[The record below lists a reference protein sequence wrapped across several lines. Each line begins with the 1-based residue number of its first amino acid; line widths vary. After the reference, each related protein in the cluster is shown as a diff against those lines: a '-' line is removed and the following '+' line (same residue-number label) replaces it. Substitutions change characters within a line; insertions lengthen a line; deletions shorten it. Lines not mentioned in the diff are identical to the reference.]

1 MPATKAVTKRYY
13 PALSEM
19 LTVDDLPEF
28 LHFAEN
34 GLNFLLDRIH
44 YKNFQY
50 SKSYRG
56 DAAFYSLDI
65 ISKNIGVD
73 LPFGLRLVLNPDK
86 DSTISSFPISL
97 EYQWEMLAFLRSFN
111 LQNFSF
117 TPDAFFQLGL
127 KIFRI
132 SEDQVVAQTLN
143 YFIDLDIPQDPED
156 PENSEPSKFEIL
168 IETINVFYP
177 NANLTLPPD
186 EEPTVEMVA
195 TLINQNP
202 NIPDSVSQVMFVIYV
217 LDADLSV
224 TKDNLQK
231 FYALMVPDGI
241 EAYVKKLLT
250 PKLRATLKLSAG
262 IEFPN
267 SILKPVT
274 ENGTPIP
281 DVKSMFT
288 FGEATFY
295 ADTEAGIGSQVE
307 LEGNLIP
314 QYNQIGNTGLIIEF
328 TGAKLDLSRKT
339 NIPEADA
346 AGYPV
351 DFMGLYVKHASVRLN
366 NFGSKDPNRV
376 SASITADNLFIG
388 TGGVSGQIAL
398 AANGFLYRK
407 FGNFAVE
414 LQAFA
419 VNFRQNTIISSDIKG
434 QLTFDKFKINGQPAV
449 IDIEAHYRDDGEFT
463 MSAMLKNT
471 LPKITW
477 PGVMEI
483 EILSLGMGKETRGFY
498 LEVAGKLNL
507 IANIPVIGDQL
518 PKGLEVKKLR
528 IWDNGDLEF
537 KGGALSVPKAFKL
550 SVGPVKLEVTNIGL
564 GSYSKKLHGIERSYR
579 YFSFDGM
586 INTGRAGVNAT
597 GNGIKFYYTVDD
609 NDTDKPFDTFISI
622 DRLGIDMTI
631 PGNVSKEQAAF
642 ILSGYL
648 SVGTPNPEIPGS
660 NAESEYTGSVTFS
673 LPKLKL
679 AGSAGMR
686 LKPSVPAF
694 VVDIGL
700 ELSTPIPL
708 GATGLGIYGFR
719 GLIGQHY
726 QPSKAATTPPL
737 PETASWWDYYK
748 AKDPITKQ
756 EGISISK
763 FEDKP
768 GYTVGA
774 GLSIATSF
782 DSGKVFSSKLFL
794 MLGLPGLFMLQG
806 QAGILRRRIGLD
818 DKVDPPFSALV
829 VIEKS
834 SFLANI
840 GVNYRLPE
848 GGGWDGKI
856 TALQGTLEM
865 AFFFNNSSGWYVNVG
880 KDKPESARVRA
891 TILTLFNGYAYLMI
905 SSRGFKAGA
914 GARFDF
920 KKKFLG
926 ISVGIG
932 ASLDMGGS
940 VSFKPVQIGAFIQVG
955 GFAYFKVWKIGI
967 SLSIQIGL
975 AVEAPHPFNIS
986 GYIDVKVKVWIVKV
1000 KFRLELSWYI
1010 NNNYG
1015 PLLEPM
1021 PVLQLPDPAR
1031 GYLPAT
1037 ATNILSGE
1045 TFPINYLNYEITGTV
1060 GNIPA
1065 PGEAGWKYNFNN
1077 ADAVMQVT
1085 IPLDSFID
1093 IELLKP
1099 VKPSLAKLG
1108 GAANQLP
1115 NGYTELLPPQK
1126 GRGNQVK
1133 HEFQLT
1139 GLDVY
1144 AWKETGAGIGSWQPY
1159 NIYEAV
1165 TAIVSENTGP
1175 GAINL
1180 AGLKQGYWQFSEPNR
1195 YNKIRLLSQNMFS
1208 YANQSTDASSNLDG
1222 LNFRRKDLF
1231 CFENVT
1237 KQTVVNWI
1245 DEPLNTS
1252 YPQGTSAMVKA
1263 FNFTFKNITGHVKNN
1278 VSYGNKTL
1286 YIDEDN
1292 GSVLITFP
1300 KPLTYVKLDFG
1311 VNQHNIRIDFIKK
1324 SWIKMVFVKF
1334 REVDKYLTPA
1344 FLSKTPENTSIIY
1357 NDLNKPI
1364 DKILLTFIKDPALD
1378 FDGDLIAGGHFPLPD
1393 QYISGTVLPAQ
1404 HETEADK
1411 ALMFAT
1417 VFNRHFTAV
1426 EVLDKAYLSLTG
1438 AVGQWPL
1445 DGNTDR
1451 VGNHTGMV
1459 TGNPDWVAGFYEQ
1472 DANQQMGL
1480 HPVYSFTSNGDAF
1493 LVPFAPALKV
1503 ETGSFAF
1510 EITAIFN
1517 PFEAGIS
1524 TLFYKVD
1531 QDPVTGY
1538 KKGYALHLYQD
1549 TPGNPELAY
1558 DSSNLPSFGIWFTCY
1573 QGTESS
1579 GIKATESYTLDC
1591 TTAKLSEKQ
1600 YKHVLVSVNR
1610 STGKVDIFIDRQL
1623 KISADIPAELDLY
1636 QAEPATTS
1644 LNQLSYFSESVQRRN
1659 EENELTQEGLIDE
1672 IQLMGDGLSKTIQ
1685 PVWRPDTT
1693 FALVVKTR
1701 DMVNG
1706 NASAEKSHV
1715 FGFRTA
1721 GPIGHFQQQSII
1733 YKKLEEQDRAAEFK
1747 LANLTHYID
1756 YERSSP
1762 DAQSRYDLSK
1772 PVFCHD
1778 PQIRMFFT
1786 RPYINAMYSNWASY
1800 QGMPEVKSS
1809 LQLQLIDPYGAAV
1822 SPELLWEQMPD
1833 KTIDFNNLSSLSPD
1847 QQILFLMNQAAAADA
1862 CNANPVTIKKRTK
1875 RGAYHL
1881 PDLLP
1886 NKLYTALF
1894 NAIYQPDGEVEQKTE
1909 VHKFSFKTSL
1919 FASFEEQAGSF
1930 ILDDSAETPQY
1941 AVYPLTVA
1949 FTAAEINEE
1958 LKVLIDDNPDNDPTA
1973 VLRYAVKYDR
1983 MVYGGLALNNLE
1995 TVTGT
2000 VITLIIN
2007 VNPEDAADKKIL
2019 GILIRNPE
2027 PFNDPK
2033 LPADLLADTVKLSL
2047 TPVGGTVI
2055 GPEAFIYIH
2064 ARDTSA
2070 VFITNAAMEIPAGQM
2085 QLDFR
2090 YKLFNGNDY
2099 QTDHED
2105 YSSPEITI
2113 TTDF

>member
-19 LTVDDLPEF
+19 ITVDDLPEF

-34 GLNFLLDRIH
+34 GLNFVLDRIH

-65 ISKNIGVD
+65 ISKNIGID
-73 LPFGLRLVLNPDK
+73 LPFGLRFVLNPDEDG
-86 DSTISSFPISL
+86 DSKISSFPISL

-117 TPDAFFQLGL
+117 TPDAFFELGL

-132 SEDQVVAQTLN
+132 SEDQVIAQTLN
-143 YFIDLDIPQDPED
+143 YFIDPED
-156 PENSEPSKFEIL
+156 QDISKFDLL
-168 IETINVFYP
+168 IDTINEFFPDAHLV
-177 NANLTLPPD
+177 LPPD
-186 EEPTVEMVA
+186 EEPTVDLVA
-195 TLINQNP
+195 SLINQNP
-202 NIPDSVSQVMFVIYV
+202 NIPDSVSQVMFVMYI
-217 LDADLSV
+217 LDTDLSV

-241 EAYVKKLLT
+241 EAYVKKLLV
-250 PKLRATLKLSAG
+250 PKVRATLKLSAA

-267 SILKPVT
+267 SVLKPVT
-274 ENGTPIP
+274 IDGTPIP
-281 DVKSMFT
+281 DRKSLFK
-288 FGEATFY
+288 FAEATFY
-295 ADTEAGIGSQVE
+295 ADTESGIGSGVE
-307 LEGNLIP
+307 LAGSLIP

-351 DFMGLYVKHASVRLN
+351 DFIGLYVKSASIRLN
-366 NFGSKDPNRV
+366 SFGSKDPNRE
-376 SASITADNLFIG
+376 SASVTADNLFIG
-388 TGGVSGQIAL
+388 TGGVSGKIAL
-398 AANGFLYRK
+398 EANGFLYRK
-407 FGNFAVE
+407 FENFAVE
-414 LQAFA
+414 LKAFSIE
-419 VNFRQNTIISSDIKG
+419 FRQNAIVNSDIHG
-434 QLTFDKFKINGQPAV
+434 TLTLPKFKINGQPAT

-463 MSAMLKNT
+463 MSAKLQNT

-483 EILSLGMGKETRGFY
+483 EILSMSMGKEARGFY
-498 LEVAGKLNL
+498 IEVAGKLNL
-507 IANIPVIGDQL
+507 TANIPVIGDQL

-537 KGGALSVPKAFKL
+537 KGGALDVPKAFKL
-550 SVGPVKLEVTNIGL
+550 DVGPVKLEVTKIGL
-564 GSYSKKLHGIERSYR
+564 GSYNKKLHGIDRSYR

-586 INTGRAGVNAT
+586 LNIGRGAVNAT

-622 DRLGIDMTI
+622 DRIGIDMTI
-631 PGNVSKEQAAF
+631 PGSASKEEAAF

-648 SVGTPNPEIPGS
+648 SVVTPNPEISGS
-660 NAESEYTGSVTFS
+660 NAESEYSGSVSFS
-673 LPKLKL
+673 MPKLKL

-694 VVDIGL
+694 IVDIGL

-748 AKDPITKQ
+748 AKDPVTKR

-818 DKVDPPFSALV
+818 DQVDPPFSALV

-834 SFLANI
+834 SFKANL

-848 GGGWDGKI
+848 GGSWDGWLFS
-856 TALQGTLEM
+856 LQGTLDM
-865 AFFFNNSSGWYVNVG
+865 AFFFNNSSGWYLNVG
-880 KDKPESARVRA
+880 KDQPDSARVRA
-891 TILTLFNGYAYLMI
+891 RILTLFNGYAYLMI

-920 KKKFLG
+920 NKNFG
-926 ISVGIG
+926 IVAFGFG
-932 ASLDMGGS
+932 ASVDLGGS
-940 VSFKPVQIGAFIQVG
+940 ISFKPVQIGAFIQFG
-955 GFAYFKVWKIGI
+955 GYAYARILFFKIG
-967 SLSIQIGL
+967 LSIQVGL

-986 GYIDVKVKVWIVKV
+986 GN
-1000 KFRLELSWYI
+1000 LEIKIKLPWPFKTRKINFEVSWYI
-1010 NNNYG
+1010 NDNYG
-1015 PLLEPM
+1015 PLLDPM
-1021 PVLQLPDPAR
+1021 PILQLPDTEK
-1031 GYLPAT
+1031 GYLPAA
-1037 ATNILSGE
+1037 ATNILSNE
-1045 TFPINYLNYEITGTV
+1045 TFPINYLNYEISGPV
-1060 GNIPA
+1060 GIIPA
-1065 PGEAGWKYNFNN
+1065 PYKSDWKHNFDD

-1093 IELLKP
+1093 IEFLKP
-1099 VKPSLAKLG
+1099 VKPSLAKIG

-1115 NGYTELLPPQK
+1115 DGYTELLPPQK
-1126 GRGNQVK
+1126 GRGKQVK

-1139 GLDVY
+1139 GLDIY
-1144 AWKETGAGIGSWQPY
+1144 AWEKTGPRPEDGVWQPY

-1165 TAIVSENTGP
+1165 TAIVAENTGP

-1208 YANQSTDASSNLDG
+1208 YTNQSTDASANLDG

-1231 CFENVT
+1231 CFENVS
-1237 KQTVVNWI
+1237 KQMVVNWV
-1245 DEPLNTS
+1245 DEPVNTS
-1252 YPQGTSAMVKA
+1252 YPQGITTMVKA
-1263 FNFTFKNITGHVKNN
+1263 FSFTFNNITGHVKNN
-1278 VSYGNKTL
+1278 PGYGNKSL
-1286 YIDEDN
+1286 YLDEDN
-1292 GSVLITFP
+1292 GSVFVTFP
-1300 KPLTYVKLDFG
+1300 ASLSYVKLDFG
-1311 VNQHNIRIDFIKK
+1311 VNQHNIKVDFIKK
-1324 SWIKMVFVKF
+1324 SYKRVNRFQF
-1334 REVDKYLTPA
+1334 REIEVYLTPA
-1344 FLSKTPENTSIIY
+1344 FLSKTQENTSIVY
-1357 NDLNKPI
+1357 NDLNNPI
-1364 DKILLTFIKDPALD
+1364 DKILLTVIKDPALD
-1378 FDGDLIAGGHFPLPD
+1378 FDGDLVAGGHFPLPD
-1393 QYISGTVLPAQ
+1393 QYISGGVLPAQ
-1404 HETEADK
+1404 HDTEGDK
-1411 ALMFAT
+1411 ALMFAAI
-1417 VFNRHFTAV
+1417 FNRAFTVA
-1426 EVLDKAYLSLTG
+1426 EVLDKTYLNLTG

-1445 DGNTDR
+1445 NGNIDR
-1451 VGNHTGMV
+1451 IGNNAGII
-1459 TGNPDWVAGFYEQ
+1459 TGNPDLVEGFYERN
-1472 DANQQMGL
+1472 ANQQMQL
-1480 HPVYSFTSNGDAF
+1480 QLVYSFTANGDAF
-1493 LVPFAPALKV
+1493 QVPFAPVLKV
-1503 ETGSFAF
+1503 ETGNFAF

-1549 TPGNPELAY
+1549 TPGESELTY
-1558 DSSNLPSFGIWFTCY
+1558 NESTLPSFGVWFTCY

-1579 GIKATESYTLDC
+1579 GIKVTEKYTLDC
-1591 TTAKLSEKQ
+1591 STAKLSEKQ
-1600 YKHVLVSVNR
+1600 YKHILVSVNR
-1610 STGKVDIFIDRQL
+1610 SAGKVDIFIDRQL
-1623 KISADIPAELDLY
+1623 KVSANMPAELSLY

-1659 EENELTQEGLIDE
+1659 EENELTQEGLINE
-1672 IQLMGDGLSKTIQ
+1672 IQLMDDGLSKTVQ

-1693 FALVVKTR
+1693 FALVVKTQ

-1706 NASAEKSHV
+1706 NATAEKAHV

-1721 GPIGHFQQQSII
+1721 GPIGHFQQQSIA

-1747 LANLTHYID
+1747 LASLKSYID

-1762 DAQSRYDLSK
+1762 DAQGRYDLSK

-1778 PQIRMFFT
+1778 PQIRLFFT
-1786 RPYINAMYSNWASY
+1786 KPYINAMYSNWASY

-1809 LQLQLIDPYGAAV
+1809 LQLQLVDPYGVGV
-1822 SPELLWEQMPD
+1822 SPELIWEQMPEQ
-1833 KTIDFNNLSSLSPD
+1833 TIDSSNFGSLPPD

-1862 CNANPVTIKKRTK
+1862 CNANPVTIKKRVK
-1875 RGAYHL
+1875 RGAYQL

-1894 NAIYQPDGEVEQKTE
+1894 NAIYQPDGETEQKAE

-1919 FASFEEQAGSF
+1919 FASFEEQVSSF
-1930 ILDDSAETPQY
+1930 MLNDSVEQPQY
-1941 AVYPLTVA
+1941 ALYALPVA
-1949 FTAAEINEE
+1949 FTNAEITTQ

-1983 MVYGGLALNNLE
+1983 LVYGGLALNNLE
-1995 TVTGT
+1995 PVSTT
-2000 VITLIIN
+2000 VISLVIN
-2007 VNPEDAADKKIL
+2007 VNPEDATDKKIL

-2033 LPADLLADTVKLSL
+2033 LPVDLLADTIKLSL
-2047 TPVGGTVI
+2047 TPSGGTVI
-2055 GPEAFIYIH
+2055 GPGAFIYIH
-2064 ARDTSA
+2064 SRDTSA
-2070 VFITNAAMEIPAGQM
+2070 VFITNAAMEIPTGQM

-2099 QTDHED
+2099 QTEHED
-2105 YSSPEITI
+2105 YSSPAITI
-2113 TTDF
+2113 TTEF